1 MSFHRFS
8 GSRNT
13 FLCLKS
19 LFYNYIVLNSTVLYC
34 KVQYDNETVDYSHVI
49 CLFVGFGVKESN
61 SASKTTI
68 L

>member
-1 MSFHRFS
+1 MEYIS
-8 GSRNT
+8 
-13 FLCLKS
+13 LLKITI
-19 LFYNYIVLNSTVLYC
+19 LLLYCTDSTVLYC

-49 CLFVGFGVKESN
+49 CLFIGFGVKESN